1 MDIFNHLSSIL
12 APTTQEREAFKGF
25 HPQMTAEKLDK
36 VQLSGRIYN
45 SNTDKSS
52 NFLEVYV
59 RYDPNTDEV
68 TEIQAVV
75 SVNPSNN
82 FAATCIDRALNNAG
96 VLDAICDKINW
107 KEEYSKFIIKT
118 VQP

>member
-1 MDIFNHLSSIL
+1 MDIFNHLNSIL
-12 APTTQEREAFKGF
+12 FPTAEEREAFKDF
-25 HPQMTAEKLDK
+25 HPQITAEKLDT

-45 SNTDKSS
+45 SELDKSS
-52 NFLEVYV
+52 NFIEVYV
-59 RYDPNTDEV
+59 TYDPNTDEV

-82 FAATCIDRALNNAG
+82 FAATCIDRALNEAG
-96 VLDAICDKINW
+96 VLDDICDKINW
-107 KEEYSKFIIKT
+107 KKEYSKFINKT